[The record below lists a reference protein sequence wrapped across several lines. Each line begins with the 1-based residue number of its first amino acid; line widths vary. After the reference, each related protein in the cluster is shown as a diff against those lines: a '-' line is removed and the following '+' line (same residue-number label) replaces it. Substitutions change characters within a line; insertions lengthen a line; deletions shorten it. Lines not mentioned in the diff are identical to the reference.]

1 MEGILGAGSE
11 FDIATDQSK
20 FVFKLKL
27 INLIE
32 SPGQGDKALSK
43 KKCKLLSAI
52 YFCNHGVDYPV
63 DRAFTLVQCAKLSE
77 FK

>member
-1 MEGILGAGSE
+1 LEGILGAGSK

-32 SPGQGDKALSK
+32 SAGKGDKALSK
-43 KKCKLLSAI
+43 KMQTPVCYLL
-52 YFCNHGVDYPV
+52 FQPW
-63 DRAFTLVQCAKLSE
+63 L
-77 FK
+77 

>member
-1 MEGILGAGSE
+1 VGILGAGSK

-32 SPGQGDKALSK
+32 STGKAGKALGK
-43 KKCKLLSAI
+43 EMQ
-52 YFCNHGVDYPV
+52 
-63 DRAFTLVQCAKLSE
+63 TLVCYLLLGPRL
-77 FK
+77 